1 MCVMVWVFIYN
12 KIIAPAV
19 QRCSASGAG
28 LSNLQRMGVG
38 RFTMIISMTT
48 AAIVETKRLQSIKNG
63 QTMSIAW
70 QLPQYFIIS
79 GSEVFNYITQLE
91 FFYAQAPDTM
101 RSICTSFALLS
112 TALGNYLSS
121 LIITFVS
128 LVTASGGKPGWI
140 PDDLNKGHLDYY
152 FYSLAGMVSSVYC
165 GFELPVPATTLSRS
179 SRRALRHRLRSSPG
193 SSENSTRFNRKK
205 KSLREKMVSAC
216 EPHVCTAN
224 GTLSRK
230 NHKRATWRWQ
240 CPPPPPAANSFSFST
255 AIKLT
260 AMIPSFAMMR
270 RAMKG
275 CSVTYKSSMSVKD
288 RFLYPIIGCERSIG
302 ASMNSWI

>member
-152 FYSLAGMVSSVYC
+152 FYSLAGI
-165 GFELPVPATTLSRS
+165 
-179 SRRALRHRLRSSPG
+179 RRALRHRLRSSPG

-205 KSLREKMVSAC
+205 KNLREKMVSAC

-224 GTLSRK
+224 GSLSRK
-230 NHKRATWRWQ
+230 NHNRATWRWQ
-240 CPPPPPAANSFSFST
+240 CPPPPPPPAANSFSFST

-288 RFLYPIIGCERSIG
+288 RFLYPIIGCKRSIG